1 MKKIGTKKI
10 AKNQILRWH
19 SFDQV
24 FKKASKKK
32 EFKASY
38 NAESS
43 RLRLAKRIRELRTV
57 LRLSQKIVAQR
68 AGMPQSVIARVE
80 SGGKGITLDTL
91 GRIAHAFG
99 KEVELV

>member
-1 MKKIGTKKI
+1 MKKRVTKNRV
-10 AKNQILRWH
+10 KNQGLQWH

-24 FKKASKKK
+24 FKKVSKKK

-43 RLRLAKRIRELRTV
+43 RLRMARRIRELRTV

-80 SGGKGITLDTL
+80 SGGRGITLDTL
-91 GRIAHAFG
+91 GKIAHAFG